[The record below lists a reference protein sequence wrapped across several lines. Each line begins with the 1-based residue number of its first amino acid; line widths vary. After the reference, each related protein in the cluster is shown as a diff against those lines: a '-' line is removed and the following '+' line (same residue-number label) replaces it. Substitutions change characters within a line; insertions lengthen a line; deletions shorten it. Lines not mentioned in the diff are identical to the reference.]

1 MQTLRILRFLLE
13 KEFKQIRRDRF
24 LRKIIF
30 MLPVMQLLILPFA
43 ANFEMRNIN
52 LSLVDGDRSA
62 FSRELAD
69 QILSS
74 GYFCLSDFSDTY
86 SQALLA
92 VERNEADIIVE
103 IPSGFEK
110 RLFRE
115 GGAEL
120 YIAADAVNGTKG
132 GLGSS
137 YLTSILQR
145 VNLEKGWRVT
155 PQGKS
160 GIAAKRAYRA
170 RSVETIAL
178 FNPHLDY
185 KSYMV
190 PGIIVFL
197 LTIIGGF
204 VPALNIVSEKEKG
217 TIEQINVSPV
227 PKSVFLLSKLIP
239 FWIIGFILLT
249 LALLIARLVYGLT
262 PAGGIGIIYL
272 FAAVYLVGF
281 TGLGLAVSSISST
294 QQQAMFTAFFFI
306 IIFALLSGLFTPIS
320 SMPAWAQTL
329 TAFNPLRYFVEVM
342 RRVYLAGSGLSDLWR
357 SLGVIC
363 LFALLFNVLAVWSY
377 RKKE

>member
-24 LRKIIF
+24 LGKIIF

-74 GYFCLSDFSDTY
+74 GYFRLVDFSDTY

-103 IPSGFEK
+103 IPAGFEK

-115 GGAEL
+115 GRAEL